1 MPSRFRA
8 GIRLKVLAFLSV
20 CLLVGVSVAIW
31 AQLQYRNVA
40 TELSFDTARRTGVL
54 AEMLK
59 TQVIKNAYAT
69 LHAMSGFQRVQ
80 GLDPKD
86 CSDVSRF
93 FLENSVGYSN
103 IGSVLPDGDIY
114 CAALNANA
122 PRNIAGQ
129 PWLARALETGR
140 FTMSDYLVSPITQK
154 GIIAFTLPLKGADGK
169 TAQVLTAA
177 LETDYIGKIVTLPN
191 LPSDSSIMVIDK
203 TGHVLAASPGSNVS
217 IGQSVADWDV
227 AKRAIKANEPFVMKS
242 KGFDGEPRT
251 FAATASL
258 VTDDA
263 VPGADS
269 MAIRSL
275 SIIVG
280 IRAHETAAT
289 LIAPLKAL
297 GAMIGL
303 VFTIIL
309 IGTYLFFGR
318 MIVRP
323 LQAIQATA
331 ERLTLGD
338 LAARVALKPRADE
351 IGALTRAFNVMAAT
365 LAGRETELRR
375 SNQRVQRILDTEP
388 AGVTLLDQNL
398 NVLDMNRVGL
408 ENIGATDIEA
418 LRGKRLPAMVVEEDR
433 PDYEEHVKAVLEG
446 GKHSTTLQIID
457 LQGKHRWLEMH
468 AAAIQLDDDA
478 PSIYISIARDKTEEL
493 TTASQLVQAQK
504 MESVGRLTGGIAH
517 DFNNLLTIVMGNAE
531 VLSERLEDQPELSKL
546 AAMIETAAQHGAE
559 LTHRMLAFA
568 RRQVLRPSELDVNTL
583 VQRMVE
589 MMGRILGEDIR
600 IRLETVEGLWCVAAD
615 PAQMESAILNLAI
628 NARDAMPQGGTLTI
642 ETQNSHLD
650 DDYVARNP
658 EATPGDYVLIAIS
671 DSGSG
676 MPLEVLERAF
686 DPFFTTKEVG
696 KGSGLGLSMTYGFV
710 KQSHGHIKIYSE
722 SGQGT
727 TVRIYLPRS
736 LKAASVQDLAAE
748 IPIED
753 ARGTESILVVEDE
766 AAVRLYV
773 TQQLKGLGYSVIEAA
788 DAHAALELLES
799 GTPVDLLFTDVV
811 LPGDMNGRQ
820 LAEVGTRMWPGLKV
834 LYTTGYTENAVVHHG
849 KLDAGV
855 ELLSKPY
862 RRVELARHVRRVL
875 DKKA

>member
-1 MPSRFRA
+1 MPSRFHA
-8 GIRLKVLAFLSV
+8 GIRLKVFAFLSV
-20 CLLVGVSVAIW
+20 CLLIGVSVALW
-31 AQLQYRNVA
+31 ALLQYRNVA
-40 TELSFDTARRTGVL
+40 AELSADTARQTSNL

-69 LHAMSGFQRVQ
+69 LHAMSGFQRVR
-80 GLDPKD
+80 GLNPKD

-103 IGSVLPDGDIY
+103 IGSVLPDGNIY
-114 CAALNANA
+114 CAALGSDS

-129 PWLARALETGR
+129 PWLQRALETGR
-140 FTMSDYLVSPITQK
+140 FTMSEYLVSPVTHR
-154 GIIAFTLPLKGADGK
+154 GIVAFTLPLKGADGK
-169 TAQVLTAA
+169 IEQVLTAA
-177 LETDYIGKIVTLPN
+177 LETDYIGNMVTVPN
-191 LPSDSSIMVIDK
+191 LPDNSSIMVIDK
-203 TGHVLAASPGSNVS
+203 SGHVLAASPGSNVT
-217 IGQSVADWDV
+217 IGQNIADWDV
-227 AKRAIKANEPFVMKS
+227 AKATITADKPFIMES
-242 KGFDGEPRT
+242 NGFDGEQRT
-251 FAATASL
+251 FASTASL
-258 VTDDA
+258 VTDAA
-263 VPGADS
+263 VPGADG

-289 LIAPLKAL
+289 LIAPLKVS
-297 GAMIGL
+297 GAIIGL

-309 IGTYLFFGR
+309 IGTYIFFGSL
-318 MIVRP
+318 IIRP
-323 LQAIQATA
+323 LQAIQTAA

-338 LAARVALKPRADE
+338 LAARVTLKPRTDE
-351 IGALTRAFNVMAAT
+351 IGVLTRTFNIMAST

-375 SNQRVQRILDTEP
+375 SNQRIQRILDTEP
-388 AGVTLLDQNL
+388 AGVTILDQNL
-398 NVLDMNRVGL
+398 NILDMNKAGL
-408 ENIGATDIEA
+408 ENIGATD
-418 LRGKRLPAMVVEEDR
+418 LGPLLGKRLPPMVVEEDQHA
-433 PDYEEHVKAVLEG
+433 YKEHVDTVLSG

-457 LQGKHRWLEMH
+457 LQGKRRWLEMQ
-468 AAAIQLDDDA
+468 AAALQLEDGA

-493 TTASQLVQAQK
+493 TTAAQLVQAQK

-517 DFNNLLTIVMGNAE
+517 DFNNLLTVVMGNAE
-531 VLSERLEDQPELSKL
+531 VLTERLEDQPELGKL
-546 AAMIETAAQHGAE
+546 ASMIENAAQHGAE

-568 RRQVLRPSELDVNTL
+568 RRQVLRPSELDVNML

-589 MMGRILGEDIR
+589 MMGRILGEDIQ
-600 IRLETVEGLWCVAAD
+600 IRLEMAEELWCVAAD

-642 ETQNSHLD
+642 ETQNSRLD
-650 DDYVARNP
+650 GEYVAHNP
-658 EATPGDYVLIAIS
+658 ETAPGEYVLIAIS

-676 MPLEVLERAF
+676 MPPEVLERAF

-722 SGQGT
+722 VDQGT

-736 LKAASVQDLAAE
+736 IKTTSAQELMVE

-753 ARGTESILVVEDE
+753 ANGTETILVVEDDE
-766 AAVRLYV
+766 AVRLYV
-773 TQQLKGLGYSVIEAA
+773 THQLKGLGYSVIEAA
-788 DAHAALELLES
+788 DAHMAIEMLES
-799 GTPVDLLFTDVV
+799 GVPADLLFTDVV
-811 LPGDMNGRQ
+811 LPGGMNGRQ
-820 LAEVGTRMWPGLKV
+820 LAEIGTRLRPELKV

-862 RRVELARHVRRVL
+862 RRVDLARHVRKVL
-875 DKKA
+875 DRT